1 MADKY
6 KGPDSSDIAESMAS
20 GAATGAIAP
29 MVKSMQSRM
38 SKFPRNGRQNE
49 ILWTS
54 DGKDRFD
61 SYEKMDSAR
70 RNKVA
75 NTPMAPKEKVQSTKL
90 SKKNIRKSYPE

>member
-1 MADKY
+1 MGDDMSSKY
-6 KGPDSSDIAESMAS
+6 AGPDYS

-75 NTPMAPKEKVQSTKL
+75 KTPMARAKYADKPPKISP
-90 SKKNIRKSYPE
+90 RKAYQD